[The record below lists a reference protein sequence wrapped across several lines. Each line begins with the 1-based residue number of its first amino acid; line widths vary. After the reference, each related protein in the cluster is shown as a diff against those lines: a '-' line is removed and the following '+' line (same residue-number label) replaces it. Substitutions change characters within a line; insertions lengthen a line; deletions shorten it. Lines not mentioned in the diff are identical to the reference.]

1 MDENQYP
8 KNLIAVDRMVLEKT
22 GPVLD
27 TSPCFVKKEGDLELG
42 DHSSERCEEL
52 AE

>member
-1 MDENQYP
+1 
-8 KNLIAVDRMVLEKT
+8 MVLEKT

-27 TSPCFVKKEGDLELG
+27 TSPCFVKKEGGRINLEVG